1 MPNLTSNDPLV
12 PAALILAANSISIAT
27 AQTTNP
33 SEVLEG
39 ARHDRIEQDKRLD
52 RDATN
57 QKQRDKEIKARQEQ
71 AGRTSRL
78 LFATCA
84 VIPRCGARLPTYRD
98 RLFVRRSSPN

>member
-1 MPNLTSNDPLV
+1 MSIGTLV
-12 PAALILAANSISIAT
+12 LVASIVAASGVGIPT

-39 ARHDRIEQDKRLD
+39 ARRGRIEQDKCLD

-57 QKQRDKEIKARQEQ
+57 QQQRDKEIKARQEQ

-84 VIPRCGARLPTYRD
+84 VIPRRGARLRIYRD
-98 RLFVRRSSPN
+98 RLFVRQLSPN